1 MVLQPAFYDCF
12 LVVFEL
18 SDFWK
23 LAENIVQLMVLVF
36 LAILPFF
43 IVSRYIIAPDRL
55 IIFDDLLNLGLVM
68 IGLLVNE
75 LPVVVKDFFL
85 PYFFGRSFV
94 LHLHHWAV

>member
-1 MVLQPAFYDCF
+1 MVL
-12 LVVFEL
+12 
-18 SDFWK
+18 
-23 LAENIVQLMVLVF
+23 IF

-85 PYFFGRSFV
+85 PYF
-94 LHLHHWAV
+94 L